1 MGIIYTSN
9 NIFLNEKK
17 EKYLL
22 NEEQYLELYK
32 NCQIEQQVENED
44 NARLIKE
51 EKQKI
56 INKTIRN
63 RNNNINREEKELNH
77 ENQEK
82 NKKDDDNDIS
92 F

>member
-1 MGIIYTSN
+1 M
-9 NIFLNEKK
+9 
-17 EKYLL
+17 
-22 NEEQYLELYK
+22 YK

-82 NKKDDDNDIS
+82 NKKDDYNDIS